1 MTQELTIHT
10 EKETNHKVQFENDD
24 FTSGLLDGKAF
35 DWNVTAINATTY
47 HVIKDNKSYRIELL
61 EKDSATKS
69 YVIKVNGKK
78 IPLKIADQFDKLL
91 HQLGMD
97 DLNSTKVD
105 ELKAPMPGLVLKT
118 NVEIGQEVAAGDALM
133 VLEAMKMENV
143 LKSPTDGVIKSI
155 DVEIGIAV
163 EKNQVLI
170 TFE

>member
-10 EKETNHKVQFENDD
+10 ERETSHTVQFENDEL
-24 FTSGLLDGKAF
+24 TTGLLDGATF
-35 DWNVTAINATTY
+35 DWEVAQINENTY
-47 HVIKDNKSYRIELL
+47 HVIKDHKSYRIELL
-61 EKDSATKS
+61 ESDSPTKA

-78 IPLKIADQFDKLL
+78 IPLTIADQYDQLL

-97 DLNSTKVD
+97 DLNSAKVD
-105 ELKAPMPGLVLKT
+105 ELKAPMPGLVLNT
-118 NVEIGQEVAAGDALM
+118 TVTVGQEVAAGDALM

-155 DVEIGIAV
+155 DVEQGVAV

>member
-10 EKETNHKVQFENDD
+10 EKETSHQVQFENDEL
-24 FTSGLLDGKAF
+24 TSGLLNGNSF
-35 DWNVTAINATTY
+35 DWDVVAINATTF
-47 HVIKDNKSYRIELL
+47 HIIKDNKSYRVELL
-61 EKDSATKS
+61 EKDSSTKS

-97 DLNSTKVD
+97 DLNSAKVD

-118 NVEIGQEVAAGDALM
+118 NVEVGQKVAAGDALM

-143 LKSPTDGVIKSI
+143 LKSPTDGIIKSI
-155 DVEIGIAV
+155 DAEIGKAV

>member
-10 EKETNHKVQFENDD
+10 EKERSHTVQFENDELVA
-24 FTSGLLDGKAF
+24 GMLDGASF
-35 DWNVTAINATTY
+35 DWEVAQINETTY
-47 HVIKDNKSYRIELL
+47 HVIKDHKSYRIELL
-61 EKDSATKS
+61 ESDSATKA

-78 IPLKIADQFDKLL
+78 IPLTIADQYDQLL

-97 DLNSTKVD
+97 DLNSAKVD
-105 ELKAPMPGLVLKT
+105 ELKAPMPGLVLNT
-118 NVEIGQEVAAGDALM
+118 TVSVGQEVAAGDALM

-155 DVEIGIAV
+155 DVEQGVAV